1 MSKSKGIA
9 DLKQAKQNRLELK
22 AKCKRQYNIF
32 YKDHIEEFE
41 SEEIDLEGNNKFT
54 WSDDL

>member
-9 DLKQAKQNRLELK
+9 DLQQARQNRLEIK